1 LEWRSDMFGMQ
12 GGKKKK
18 KVADYSFDLEQDLK
32 DPGKL
37 RAMKE
42 QVEER
47 INQLKGMLRQGGDKQ
62 SFDQIQTLLHGYLAV
77 QRVIQRVNR
86 KMY

>member
-1 LEWRSDMFGMQ
+1 MFGMDS
-12 GGKKKK
+12 GKKRKK
-18 KVADYSFDLEQDLK
+18 KAEVSFDLEQDLK

-37 RAMKE
+37 RATKE
-42 QVEER
+42 QVDER
-47 INQLKGMLRQGGDKQ
+47 INQLKGMLRQGEDKS

-86 KMY
+86 KMF

>member
-1 LEWRSDMFGMQ
+1 MFGMQ
-12 GGKKKK
+12 SDKKKN
-18 KVADYSFDLEQDLK
+18 KVADYSFDLEEDLK

-42 QVEER
+42 QVEVR
-47 INQLKGMLRQGGDKQ
+47 ISELKKMLREGKDQK
-62 SFDQIQTLLHGYLAV
+62 SFDQTQTLLHGYLALQKV
-77 QRVIQRVNR
+77 MQRVNR

>member
-1 LEWRSDMFGMQ
+1 MFGM
-12 GGKKKK
+12 GSDKKKK
-18 KVADYSFDLEQDLK
+18 KVAEVTFDLEQDLK

-47 INQLKGMLRQGGDKQ
+47 IAQLKGMLRQGEDKK
-62 SFDQIQTLLHGYLAV
+62 SFDQTQTLLHGYLAL
-77 QRVIQRVNR
+77 QKVIQRVNR
-86 KMY
+86 KMF

>member
-1 LEWRSDMFGMQ
+1 MFGMDS
-12 GGKKKK
+12 GKKTK
-18 KVADYSFDLEQDLK
+18 KVDYSFDLEEDLK

-37 RAMKE
+37 RATKE

-47 INQLKGMLRQGGDKQ
+47 IHQLKNMLRQGEDKN

-86 KMY
+86 KMF

>member
-1 LEWRSDMFGMQ
+1 MFGMT

-18 KVADYSFDLEQDLK
+18 KVTDYAFDLEQDLK

-47 INQLKGMLRQGGDKQ
+47 VNQLKGMLRQGEDKK
-62 SFDQIQTLLHGYLAV
+62 SFDQIQTLLHGYLAI
-77 QRVIQRVNR
+77 QKVIQRVNR
-86 KMY
+86 KTF

>member
-1 LEWRSDMFGMQ
+1 MFGMDS
-12 GGKKKK
+12 GKKKS
-18 KVADYSFDLEQDLK
+18 VEYSFDLEQDLK

-37 RAMKE
+37 RATKE

-47 INQLKGMLRQGGDKQ
+47 INQLKGMLRQGEDKK

-86 KMY
+86 KMF

>member
-1 LEWRSDMFGMQ
+1 MFGMDS
-12 GGKKKK
+12 GKKKK
-18 KVADYSFDLEQDLK
+18 VEYSFDLEQDLK

-37 RAMKE
+37 RATKE

-47 INQLKGMLRQGGDKQ
+47 INQLKGMLRQGEDKK

-86 KMY
+86 KMF